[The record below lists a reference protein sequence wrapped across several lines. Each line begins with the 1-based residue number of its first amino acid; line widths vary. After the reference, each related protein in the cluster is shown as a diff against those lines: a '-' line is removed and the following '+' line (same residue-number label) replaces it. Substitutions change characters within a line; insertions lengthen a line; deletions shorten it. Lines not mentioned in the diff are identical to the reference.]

1 MKNYILQM
9 MSGTK
14 IMITEEEAN
23 SINLSSK
30 GFLTIQRLNGRINI
44 SSIEFILPSSAIQSK
59 MNIGYNSKGE
69 KFIKS
74 FGQWKLARDPNL
86 NLDMRY
92 YPEVAK
98 DELMSEEEYKGQN
111 LLNKKN

>member
-14 IMITEEEAN
+14 IMITEEETN

-59 MNIGYNSKGE
+59 MNEGYNSKGE
-69 KFIKS
+69 KFIKK
-74 FGQWKLARDPNL
+74 FGEWRLARDPSL
-86 NLDMRY
+86 NLSMQY

-98 DELMSEEEYKGQN
+98 DQLMSKEEFNSQK
-111 LLNKKN
+111 LLKDA